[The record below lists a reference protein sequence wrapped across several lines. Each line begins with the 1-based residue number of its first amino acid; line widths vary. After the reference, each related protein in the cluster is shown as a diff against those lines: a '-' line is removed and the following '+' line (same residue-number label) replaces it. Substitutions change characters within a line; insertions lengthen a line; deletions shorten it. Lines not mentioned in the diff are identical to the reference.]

1 MPNLLKNSR
10 DTKGNFWYVII
21 WAICLFWMEEEDK
34 DLRLLGE
41 ESDRMGLTQSPHGK
55 TLEGLEHGHLWD
67 WSGRG
72 QGGECLE
79 RPLGLPAAVAWSVCH
94 IPQSSWLSRYSQL
107 GLPGR
112 TLMEGRKGNLLGNK
126 YSLGISLDYAGV
138 KNRVHTTI
146 ALIIRLFYFFP
157 TKTYAKFEV

>member
-1 MPNLLKNSR
+1 MPNLLKSSR
-10 DTKGNFWYVII
+10 DTKGNFWHAIV

-41 ESDRMGLTQSPHGK
+41 ESDRMGLTQRPHGK

-72 QGGECLE
+72 QGGERPE

-138 KNRVHTTI
+138 KNRVHTNNSFNYQI
-146 ALIIRLFYFFP
+146 VLFFP
-157 TKTYAKFEV
+157 NKNIC